1 MQIVIIGT
9 GNVATLL
16 GKTIK
21 AAGHT
26 ISGIYGRNPEA
37 ARELAV
43 ALDTVNGGGLDA
55 MLPNADIYILAVSDA
70 SLGKLAGKLNIGSKL
85 LVHTAGSVPMDILKE
100 YSPNYGVLYP
110 LQSLRKE
117 LKELPVI
124 PILVDANT
132 PDNLTIIQDFAATL
146 SSMIKKTTDEE
157 RFNFHLSAILVSNF
171 TNHLYS
177 LAADFCKEKDM
188 PFTFLHPLI
197 HEVVNRL
204 EYGHPSQFQTGPAVR
219 NDQETINR
227 HLQALSGHPEMK
239 NLYAVFTEG
248 IQAYFKKKG

>member
-1 MQIVIIGT
+1 MQVVIIGT

-16 GKTIK
+16 GRTIK

-26 ISGIYGRNPEA
+26 ISGVYGRNPESTNQ
-37 ARELAV
+37 LAS
-43 ALDTVNGGGLDA
+43 ALGALRRGLLDA
-55 MLPNADIYILAVSDA
+55 MTPDADMYILAISDA
-70 SLGKLAGKLNIGSKL
+70 SLGKLEGKLNIANKL
-85 LVHTAGSVPMDILKE
+85 LVHTAGSVSMNVLKD

-117 LKELPVI
+117 LAELPKI

-132 PDNLTIIQDFAATL
+132 PDNLTIIQDFATTL
-146 SSMIKKTTDEE
+146 SSQVKKTSDEE
-157 RFNFHLSAILVSNF
+157 RFNYHLSAILVSNF

-219 NDQETINR
+219 NDQETIDR

>member
-1 MQIVIIGT
+1 MQVVIIGT

-16 GKTIK
+16 GRTIK

-26 ISGIYGRNPEA
+26 ISGIYGRNAETA
-37 ARELAV
+37 IELAE
-43 ALDTVNGGGLDA
+43 ALGALKAGNMDA
-55 MLPNADIYILAVSDA
+55 MLPDADLYILAISDA
-70 SLGKLAGKLNIGSKL
+70 SIGKLAGKLNIENKL
-85 LVHTAGSVPMDILKE
+85 LVHTAGSVPMDILKD

-117 LKELPVI
+117 LTELPMI

-146 SSMIKKTTDEE
+146 SGKVKKTTDEE
-157 RFNFHLSAILVSNF
+157 RFHFHLSAILVSNF

-188 PFTFLHPLI
+188 PFSFLHPLI

-204 EYGHPSQFQTGPAVR
+204 DYGHPSQFQTGPAVR
-219 NDQETINR
+219 NDQETIKR
-227 HLQALSGHPEMK
+227 HLEALSDYPEMK